1 MMGGIGTWRTAA
13 LAIAIGFAALAGC
26 NSGGRERAVF
36 LEIERSECTGTPP
49 CVRLRDEFAEEWT
62 QAPGV
67 DGFTAE
73 DGYMYRLRLR
83 DDDGKLTWVETLDR
97 TRTAPPDYKSGNST

>member
-1 MMGGIGTWRTAA
+1 MRGKGIWQAAA
-13 LAIAIGFAALAGC
+13 LSIGIGFAGLAGC
-26 NSGGRERAVF
+26 DSGGRERTVF
-36 LEIERSECTGTPP
+36 LEIERSECTGSPP

-62 QAPGV
+62 EAPGV

-83 DDDGKLTWVETLDR
+83 DQDGKLTWIETLER
-97 TRTAPPDYKSGNST
+97 TRTAAPDYKSGGST